1 MYDTFINSVV
11 VLDQS
16 VDNLAGNGP
25 VFGNEHQ
32 LIREN
37 LHKSRLDLVKWLKKY
52 SPLERI
58 DPIPTK

>member
-1 MYDTFINSVV
+1 MAMYDTFINSVV

-52 SPLERI
+52 SP
-58 DPIPTK
+58 